1 MKGRTNNPNGR
12 PKGTPNKI
20 TGSVRQWLAEVI
32 NKNRSQIVKDLKTL
46 EPRERL
52 TMLEKLMQYVIP
64 KQQVQRIDFSEM
76 PEKEMDYI
84 INQLSN
90 SIQNED

>member
-32 NKNRSQIVKDLKTL
+32 NKNRRQIIKDLKTL

-64 KQQVQRIDFSEM
+64 KQQVQRIDFNEM
-76 PEKEMDYI
+76 PENEMDYI

-90 SIQNED
+90 NIQK

>member
-32 NKNRSQIVKDLKTL
+32 NKNRRQIIKDLKTL

-52 TMLEKLMQYVIP
+52 TMLE
-64 KQQVQRIDFSEM
+64 RIDFNEM
-76 PEKEMDYI
+76 PENEMDYI

-90 SIQNED
+90 NIQK

>member
-32 NKNRSQIVKDLKTL
+32 NKNRRQIIKDLKTL

-64 KQQVQRIDFSEM
+64 KQQVQRIDFNEMSEN
-76 PEKEMDYI
+76 EMDYI

-90 SIQNED
+90 NIQK